1 MDTRRLYISSSDTVT
16 KINPN
21 NSKITIDYRTA
32 NIERKSNE
40 ILALSLIKCSFA
52 SSVASVPNTTVTSTI
67 HEDNCSILSF
77 TIGAVTHNIY
87 FNQNDTSLNT
97 GANNTFAKLSLN
109 TRSDQLLEI
118 LNTASTGLFELNSAN
133 QLAVKTATT
142 VIFLKTSTP
151 SLLTAVGV
159 HTDKDT
165 TMNLTTSA
173 PYSFN
178 VASICPVVYI
188 KIDELIETFLSNN
201 RGSYV
206 NILGSVPVV
215 IDSTINGTQDL
226 SVTNPD
232 NSTTF
237 YETPSQINYTNHS
250 VSGSHKPIGGKSITR
265 LELEIVNTELQPL
278 ALNGTDYSLVVEVKT
293 VKVQS

>member
-1 MDTRRLYISSSDTVT
+1 MDTRRLYINSSDTVT

-21 NSKITIDYRTA
+21 DSKIKIDYRTA

-52 SSVASVPNTTVTSTI
+52 SSVASVPNTSVNSTI

-77 TIGAVTHNIY
+77 EIGATTHNIY
-87 FNQNDTSLNT
+87 FNQNDTLLNV
-97 GANNTFAKLSLN
+97 GVNNTFAKLSLN

-118 LNTASTGLFELNSAN
+118 INTASTDLFELNSAN
-133 QLAVKTATT
+133 QLSVKTATT
-142 VIFLKTSTP
+142 VKFLKTSTP
-151 SLLTAVGV
+151 SLLTAMGV
-159 HTDKDT
+159 NTDKDT
-165 TMNLTTSA
+165 TMNLTTPA

-188 KIDELIETFLSNN
+188 KIDELIETFLSNDK
-201 RGSYV
+201 GSYV

-237 YETPSQINYTNHS
+237 YETPSMINYTNHS
-250 VSGSHKPIGGKSITR
+250 VSGSHKPISGKSITR

-278 ALNGTDYSLVVEVKT
+278 ALNGTDYNLVVEVKT
-293 VKVQS
+293 VKVLS

>member
-1 MDTRRLYISSSDTVT
+1 MDTRRLYINSSDSVI

-21 NSKITIDYRTA
+21 DSKIKIDYRTA

-52 SSVASVPNTTVTSTI
+52 SSVASVPNTSVNSTI

-77 TIGAVTHNIY
+77 EIGATTHNIY
-87 FNQNDTSLNT
+87 FNQNDTLLNV
-97 GANNTFAKLSLN
+97 GANNTFANLSLN

-118 LNTASTGLFELNSAN
+118 INTASTDLFELNSAN
-133 QLAVKTATT
+133 QLSVKTATT
-142 VIFLKTSTP
+142 VKFLKTSTP
-151 SLLTAVGV
+151 SLLTALGV
-159 HTDKDT
+159 NTDKDT
-165 TMNLTTSA
+165 TMNLTTPA

-188 KIDELIETFLSNN
+188 KIDELIETFLSNDK
-201 RGSYV
+201 GSYV

-237 YETPSQINYTNHS
+237 YETPSMINYTNHS
-250 VSGSHKPIGGKSITR
+250 VSGSHKPISGKSITR

-278 ALNGTDYSLVVEVKT
+278 ALNGTDYNLVVEVKT
-293 VKVQS
+293 VKVLS